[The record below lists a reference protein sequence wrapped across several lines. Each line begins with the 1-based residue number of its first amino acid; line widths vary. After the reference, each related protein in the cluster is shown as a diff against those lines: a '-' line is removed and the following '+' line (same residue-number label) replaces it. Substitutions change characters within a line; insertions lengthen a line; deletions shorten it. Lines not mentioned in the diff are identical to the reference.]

1 MNAGV
6 LRLGFAFLLAPIA
19 AASAGGLTFVLG
31 GVAGFISTPSS
42 ALQTALGFG
51 QYILVVSYAAT
62 IFVAAPMIAVFSH
75 HYALTRWRVVAIGAA
90 IGAFPFVVFF
100 GYGVAWELLRAF
112 MVGTA
117 LPHSPIGLQGT
128 VERLL
133 RDVPRA
139 SVWLA
144 AGIAS
149 GSTAALLF
157 SVIAPRDL
165 WDEQ

>member
-1 MNAGV
+1 
-6 LRLGFAFLLAPIA
+6 
-19 AASAGGLTFVLG
+19 
-31 GVAGFISTPSS
+31 VAGFISTPAS

-51 QYILVVSYAAT
+51 GYILVVSYAAT
-62 IFVAAPMIAVFSH
+62 LFVAAPMIAVFAH
-75 HYALTRWRVVAIGAA
+75 HHALTKGRVIAIGAA
-90 IGAFPFVVFF
+90 IGAFPLFVFF
-100 GYGVAWELLRAF
+100 GYGIAWELLRALR
-112 MVGTA
+112 VGTA
-117 LPHSPIGLQGT
+117 LPDSPIGFQGT

-149 GSTAALLF
+149 GSTAAFVF
-157 SVIAPRDL
+157 SVIAPNDL